1 MLAIVG
7 YLESLIPAELT
18 RIWTGELNASSA
30 LSKRDL
36 TWVGSD
42 TSARTVMARGVL
54 LLLREEDNE
63 LLIWEATSSASW
75 VDLEEVWLLTSLAPR
90 EPKWS
95 AMACPIPRADPVTM
109 ATRSWSGCG

>member
-7 YLESLIPAELT
+7 YLESVIPAELT
-18 RIWTGELNASSA
+18 KIWTGELNASSA

-36 TWVGSD
+36 SWVGSD
-42 TSARTVMARGVL
+42 TSARTVIARGVL
-54 LLLREEDNE
+54 LLLREEDDD

-75 VDLEEVWLLTSLAPR
+75 VELEEVWLITSLAPR

>member
-7 YLESLIPAELT
+7 YLESVIPAELT
-18 RIWTGELNASSA
+18 KIWTGELNASSA

-36 TWVGSD
+36 SWVGSD
-42 TSARTVMARGVL
+42 TSARTVIARGVL
-54 LLLREEDNE
+54 LFLREEDDE

-75 VDLEEVWLLTSLAPR
+75 VELEELWLITSLAPR

>member
-7 YLESLIPAELT
+7 YLESMIPAELT
-18 RIWTGELNASSA
+18 KIWTGELNASSA

-36 TWVGSD
+36 SWVGSD
-42 TSARTVMARGVL
+42 TSARIVMARGV
-54 LLLREEDNE
+54 LLREEDNE
-63 LLIWEATSSASW
+63 LLIWDATSSASW
-75 VDLEEVWLLTSLAPR
+75 ADLEEVWLITSLAPR
-90 EPKWS
+90 EQKWS

>member
-7 YLESLIPAELT
+7 YLESMIPAELT
-18 RIWTGELNASSA
+18 KIWTGELNASSA

-36 TWVGSD
+36 SWVGSD
-42 TSARTVMARGVL
+42 TSARIVMARGV
-54 LLLREEDNE
+54 LLREEDNE
-63 LLIWEATSSASW
+63 LLIWDATSSASW
-75 VDLEEVWLLTSLAPR
+75 ADLEEVWLITSLAPR